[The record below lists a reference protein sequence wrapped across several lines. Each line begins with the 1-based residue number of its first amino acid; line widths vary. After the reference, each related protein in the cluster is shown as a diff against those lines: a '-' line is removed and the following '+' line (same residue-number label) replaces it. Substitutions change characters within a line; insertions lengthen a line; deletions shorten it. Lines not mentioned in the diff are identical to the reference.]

1 MIEILYKM
9 VTVLLILSS
18 LMVVFSYNSIY
29 AVLFLILSYVLS
41 AIILLVL
48 KCEFIALIL
57 ITIYV
62 GAVAVLFL
70 FVVLML
76 DIKVYSR
83 QTRLFFYSYSIFL
96 SFIFLIELLTLV
108 LKTFKVNPYFYLMGD
123 FLLVNNH
130 QNLILKLDKLLDIE
144 VLGQILSV
152 NFVTQ
157 LLIAGLILFLG
168 VVGSVVITLNFHT
181 KKLKQQIF
189 YKQFSKDCKV
199 SLIF

>member
-1 MIEILYKM
+1 MVEILYKV
-9 VTVLLILSS
+9 VTTLLIVSS

-29 AVLFLILSYVLS
+29 AVLFLILSYILS
-41 AIILLVL
+41 SVILLIL

-83 QTRLFFYSYSIFL
+83 KNRLFFYSYSIFL
-96 SFIFLIELLTLV
+96 SSIFLFELITLI
-108 LKTFKVNPYFYLMGD
+108 LKTFKVNTYFYLMGD
-123 FLLVNNH
+123 SSLVNDH

-152 NFVTQ
+152 NFAAQ

-168 VVGSVVITLNFHT
+168 IVGSVVITLNFNVIT
-181 KKLKQQIF
+181 TKQQIF
-189 YKQFSKDCKV
+189 YKQFAKSAKV
-199 SLIF
+199 SLVF

>member
-1 MIEILYKM
+1 MIELLYKV
-9 VTVLLILSS
+9 VTMLLIVSS

-41 AIILLVL
+41 AVVLLIL
-48 KCEFIALIL
+48 KCEFIALII

-76 DIKVYSR
+76 DIKLYSVK
-83 QTRLFFYSYSIFL
+83 TRLFFYSYSIFL
-96 SFIFLIELLTLV
+96 SIIFLVELLTLI
-108 LKTFKVNPYFYLMGD
+108 LKTFRINPYFYVMDD
-123 FLLVNNH
+123 FLLLNNH

-144 VLGQILSV
+144 VLGQILSI
-152 NFVTQ
+152 NYAAQ

-168 VVGSVVITLNFHT
+168 VVGSVVITLNFNIKRT
-181 KKLKQQIF
+181 KQQIF
-189 YKQFSKDCKV
+189 YKQFSKNSKV